1 MPRRLPPLN
10 SLRAFEAAARHG
22 SFKEAAGELH
32 VTPAAISQQVRLL
45 EEYCQT
51 RLFEREPRGLV
62 LTERALAA
70 LPLLRRAFDGLEE
83 ATSVI
88 APQPSPILTVSVA
101 PSFAARWL
109 LPRLDGF
116 RALHPDYEIRLDAT
130 EALAR
135 FDADDID
142 VAIRFGRG
150 VYPGMRSDALM
161 AGVAFP
167 VCGPKLLEGRHPLSE
182 PADLAH
188 HTLLHA
194 RWTEDEYAP
203 SWKMWL
209 AAAGVP
215 EISGSRSLAFSTV
228 SLALQAAIDGHG
240 IALAA
245 GGLLRQDLAEGRLV
259 RPFVAAVEPPE
270 FGYYLVYPDRSARQ
284 RKVQAF
290 RAWLLAEV
298 RSDGE
303 PGDPALPTAALPT
316 AGAGGLA

>member
-10 SLRAFEAAARHG
+10 SLRALEAAARHG
-22 SFKEAAGELH
+22 SFKEAAAELH

-45 EEYCQT
+45 EEHCQT
-51 RLFEREPRGLV
+51 RLFEREPRGLA

-70 LPLLRRAFDGLEE
+70 LPLLQRAFDGLEE
-83 ATSVI
+83 AANVI

-109 LPRLDGF
+109 LPRIDGF
-116 RALHPDYEIRLDAT
+116 RTLHPEVDVRLDAT

-161 AGVAFP
+161 PGVAFP
-167 VCGPKLLEGRHPLSE
+167 VCSPRLLEGRNPLRD

-215 EISGSRSLAFSTV
+215 EITGGHSLAFSTV

-259 RPFVAAVEPPE
+259 RPFAAAVEPHE

-284 RKVQAF
+284 RKVQTF
-290 RAWLLAEV
+290 RAWLLDEV
-298 RSDGE
+298 SRDGE
-303 PGDPALPTAALPT
+303 PEDPAIPPLAPPS
-316 AGAGGLA
+316 AGVSR